1 MSVSRRRLIAGSV
14 AGLGLAGAAVT
25 GRTLGQLGLL
35 PPDAAGVFGPGHSL
49 TYAAQRMLTRHSLAR
64 EFPATKISARPFANG
79 PALDS
84 PEYVALRE
92 DGFAGWQLA
101 VDGLVDSPTTFSLA
115 QVRHAPARRQ
125 TTALACEEGWSYIA
139 EWTGV
144 PLSHLLELVGVRP
157 EARFAVYASID
168 PYWKDAIDMADA
180 LHPQTV
186 VAYGFNGADL
196 PPEFGGPLRMRVPRQ
211 LGYKSVKY
219 LRKITLTDTLE
230 GHLPPSA
237 YSWYAGI

>member
-1 MSVSRRRLIAGSV
+1 M
-14 AGLGLAGAAVT
+14 
-25 GRTLGQLGLL
+25 
-35 PPDAAGVFGPGHSL
+35 
-49 TYAAQRMLTRHSLAR
+49 
-64 EFPATKISARPFANG
+64 
-79 PALDS
+79 
-84 PEYVALRE
+84 
-92 DGFAGWQLA
+92 
-101 VDGLVDSPTTFSLA
+101 TFSLA
-115 QVRHAPARRQ
+115 QVRQGPARRQ

-157 EARFAVYASID
+157 EARFAVYESID

-180 LHPQTV
+180 LHTQTV

-219 LRKITLTDTLE
+219 LRRITLTDSLE
-230 GHLPPSA
+230 GHLPPGA